1 VQRKQHSLKDGENM
15 DKELKITFELN
26 TANGTLKID
35 IVGDNLNNTVNR
47 AQDFLNTLK
56 DKGYSAFIQ

>member
-1 VQRKQHSLKDGENM
+1 M